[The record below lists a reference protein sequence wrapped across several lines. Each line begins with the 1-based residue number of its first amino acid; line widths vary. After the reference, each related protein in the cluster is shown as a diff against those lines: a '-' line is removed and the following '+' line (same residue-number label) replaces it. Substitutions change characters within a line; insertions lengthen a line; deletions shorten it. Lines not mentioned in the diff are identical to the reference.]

1 MKLNFKEATEALEKP
16 DTITYVFGKKN
27 FKERAIS
34 ALKSFA
40 LTTVIS
46 AMSFQAFAQ
55 GKHEHRTEHNVKQK
69 VTISQPNKQ
78 AKNNKKL
85 VEKVSREELILVQRE
100 AKRSLDYNLP
110 ISISETDN
118 NIDLAQKY
126 YEKIKNSKEGDD
138 RVINYAMCIALANEG
153 YSEGK
158 KLDAQHHLT
167 TGYGYDMTVQKRD
180 YGIKKV
186 AYDLAKA
193 GVDVDQIVKY
203 TTGKSKTMPLTKEQ
217 SVRLMKTIMPS
228 YAQFAKSWAGP
239 EIWGL
244 DNKESK
250 IFINDNRIWNT
261 NAYLE
266 KGGIYK
272 SVYLMDDIQKAAV
285 TYAAYNTGTRAIGN
299 DFRSHWMK
307 GDVIGAVSSIKV
319 TWKDKSGE
327 IHLNQR
333 LMNNVAIAF
342 NGHSTIQTV
351 LTGTSDRYMD
361 VDQVSAL
368 SSISPDSV
376 KAMKFETAY
385 KKSISKLATLDA
397 LKAQGKELT
406 KVQEKIYNKEKSV
419 ALKTF
424 ASVNEI
430 KEKLGEETLRFYN
443 PFLDVIQ
450 FKSTEELAKEQNKN
464 DVQQKIKQEDESR
477 KFAERLYNKLE
488 QAQQSLKEHS
498 SKPVLNNKSTQPS

>member
-1 MKLNFKEATEALEKP
+1 MKLNFKETTDALEKP
-16 DTITYVFGKKN
+16 ETITYIFGKKN

-55 GKHEHRTEHNVKQK
+55 GKHENRTENNIKQK
-69 VTISQPNKQ
+69 VTISQPQKQ
-78 AKNNKKL
+78 AKNNKKMA
-85 VEKVSREELILVQRE
+85 EKVTREELILVQQE
-100 AKRSLDYNLP
+100 AKRSLDYELP
-110 ISISETDN
+110 ITVNETDN

-126 YEKIKNSKEGDD
+126 YDKIKSTKEGDD

-153 YSEGK
+153 YSPGK

-193 GVDVDQIVKY
+193 GVDVEQIVKY
-203 TTGKSKTMPLTKEQ
+203 TSGKTKSMPLTKEQ
-217 SVRLMKTIMPS
+217 SVRLMKVIMPS

-244 DNKESK
+244 DTDQSK
-250 IFINDNRIWNT
+250 IFINDNRVWNST
-261 NAYLE
+261 AYLE
-266 KGGIYK
+266 KGGVYK

-285 TYAAYNTGTRAIGN
+285 TYAAYNTGSRAIGN

-307 GDVIGAVSSIKV
+307 GDVMGAISSIKV
-319 TWKDKSGE
+319 TWKDKDGE
-327 IHLNQR
+327 VHVNQR

-385 KKSISKLATLDA
+385 RKSVSKLATLDA

-406 KVQEKIYNKEKSV
+406 KAQEKLYDKEKSV

-424 ASVNEI
+424 ASVNHLRD
-430 KEKLGEETLRFYN
+430 KLGEEQLRFYN

-450 FKSTEELAKEQNKN
+450 FKSSEQLSKEQAEYEK
-464 DVQQKIKQEDESR
+464 QQKIKQEADSK
-477 KFAERLYNKLE
+477 KFAETLFNKLE
-488 QAQQSLKEHS
+488 KAQQNVRENSNA
-498 SKPVLNNKSTQPS
+498 SKISNKAIQPS